1 MLLVVGRAERVAG
14 KIEQSIRHAAA
25 AVVTVAGSR
34 RTNITTLSAAA
45 HGHSVY
51 PSASAIGGPGRRGCP
66 RCRRASASACVLM
79 HSERERQ
86 EKHIWFGASGTGDA
100 RAAMSAR
107 NTLEPPRRDE

>member
-1 MLLVVGRAERVAG
+1 M
-14 KIEQSIRHAAA
+14 KTEQSIRHAAA
-25 AVVTVAGSR
+25 AVVTVAGSQW

-51 PSASAIGGPGRRGCP
+51 PSASAIGDPGWRGCS
-66 RCRRASASACVLM
+66 RCRRASVSACALM

-100 RAAMSAR
+100 RAEMRAR
-107 NTLEPPRRDE
+107 NTLELPPPSDE

>member
-1 MLLVVGRAERVAG
+1 MLLVAGRAERAEC
-14 KIEQSIRHAAA
+14 KIEQSIRHAAT

-45 HGHSVY
+45 HWHSVY
-51 PSASAIGGPGRRGCP
+51 QSASSIGGPGRRGCP
-66 RCRRASASACVLM
+66 RCRRASACVLM

-100 RAAMSAR
+100 SVAMRAR
-107 NTLEPPRRDE
+107 NTLEPPPRDE